1 MISMNAISA
10 LSDAIFELFAQ
21 VSHTGRI
28 TALDRQYLLQALLD
42 DFTSEEEKFA
52 IDRLL
57 YAVRLGRVQVVDD
70 FEIE

>member
-1 MISMNAISA
+1 MILMKAIST
-10 LSDAIFELFAQ
+10 LSEAVFELFAQ

-28 TALDRQYLLQALLD
+28 TVLDRQYLLQALLD
-42 DFTSEEEKFA
+42 DATSEEEKFA

-57 YAVRLGRVQVVDD
+57 YAVRLGRVQVVED